1 MGCQANIK
9 LWNSSLVTGSESLC
23 PTLVCEV
30 PRLVRQQLL
39 PAAAATANTLFIRST
54 HQPTLSQPSVI
65 MSGQRNHFLIKLLRF
80 QVYVQ
85 FQIAKHILARPHLIK
100 PGLTLNDPAGIETN
114 LPGIFRHIP
123 VIFLSAKS
131 LLRYLTFLATSQ

>member
-39 PAAAATANTLFIRST
+39 PATAATANTLVIRSSST
-54 HQPTLSQPSVI
+54 NTVSALGYVGPTKPFS
-65 MSGQRNHFLIKLLRF
+65 HKTFKRF

-85 FQIAKHILARPHLIK
+85 FQIAKHILGRTHLIK